1 VHERKLFTTIGE
13 FLPSSRQD
21 VHARLLEEWERDNRK
36 RFRESMQLLA
46 KQLCEAARDSE
57 ALQASDKTVMTA
69 MARIVGLGQ
78 RLDTRREKQAM
89 ATLMTRL
96 EDGISTCTAG
106 LLQLYRL
113 DGSSVDR
120 INERVQKAYV
130 VRSPVDARQAG
141 LLGAVLS
148 GAATGLSADLMSG
161 GLSLGT
167 GALLGSI
174 AGALTFAG
182 AAWTFNTTTGRNEAR
197 VQFSDDF
204 MRSLLVASVLRYL
217 AVIHFGR
224 GRGDFVEGEAP
235 AFWQEEVETGIA
247 AHEEEVAKIWRSA
260 RAGSAVGCHE
270 RCTSLLEQ
278 TMTNILQR
286 LYPQ

>member
-1 VHERKLFTTIGE
+1 
-13 FLPSSRQD
+13 
-21 VHARLLEEWERDNRK
+21 
-36 RFRESMQLLA
+36 
-46 KQLCEAARDSE
+46 
-57 ALQASDKTVMTA
+57 
-69 MARIVGLGQ
+69 
-78 RLDTRREKQAM
+78 
-89 ATLMTRL
+89 
-96 EDGISTCTAG
+96 
-106 LLQLYRL
+106 
-113 DGSSVDR
+113 
-120 INERVQKAYV
+120 
-130 VRSPVDARQAG
+130 
-141 LLGAVLS
+141 
-148 GAATGLSADLMSG
+148 
-161 GLSLGT
+161 
-167 GALLGSI
+167 
-174 AGALTFAG
+174 
-182 AAWTFNTTTGRNEAR
+182 
-197 VQFSDDF
+197 